1 MKVACYFFFF
11 FFFKIHKVLC
21 LTHELNSVLTT
32 QQQTQSDSSAKMVTD
47 YYSIIRDV
55 KQISYF

>member
-1 MKVACYFFFF
+1 MKVACYFLFFF
-11 FFFKIHKVLC
+11 FFEIHKVLC
-21 LTHELNSVLTT
+21 STHELNSVLTT

-47 YYSIIRDV
+47 YYSIIRDA